1 METNLDAQRPVLPV
15 LAAEGIVKHFPG
27 ITALK
32 DVSIDIT
39 PGEVHALTGENGSGK
54 STLAKVL
61 TGVVSPNSG
70 TVLIDGS
77 PADLRDPGQALAKG
91 VVLISQE
98 LTLAPTLSV
107 AENVYMGRLP
117 MSRGKVQWAQVNAA
131 TRATL
136 AAMDID
142 ARPKDRVGDL
152 SIEVQQELEI
162 ARAFTRPS
170 RVLVLDEA
178 SSSLSEA
185 AADKL
190 MRLIEQKRAEGVA
203 VVMITHRMAEIFRV
217 CDRATVLRD
226 GALIGT
232 VKVAETTESQL
243 IRMMVGRDIGGYFG
257 TPSPFDERELV
268 TLRDF
273 QTLDGSVQS
282 LSLSLSAGEIFGVAG
297 LAGSGKSEFAQA
309 LAGSRASSGE
319 VRVADKPVNLTSPAT
334 AMAAGV
340 GYVPDDRKRLGIL
353 ANRPVLENLLL
364 SPTKSVGRPNSP
376 AERKRGNE
384 LIKEYGVA
392 TRSVRQLI
400 GSLSGGNQQ
409 KVVIARTLERA
420 PELLVLN
427 EPTRGVDVGA
437 RSDIYDIIRA
447 RASAGAA
454 VVLVSSELPE
464 LLGLSNRIAVFFER
478 KLVSVVP
485 AAEATEELLAHL
497 CVAGTELAPG
507 QEEQ

>member
-32 DVSIDIT
+32 DVSIDIA

-152 SIEVQQELEI
+152 SLALAGSPNEH
-162 ARAFTRPS
+162 
-170 RVLVLDEA
+170 EA
-178 SSSLSEA
+178 QA
-185 AADKL
+185 AMNTAQKL

-257 TPSPFDERELV
+257 TPSAFDERELV